1 MDALCRGFLFHKDG
15 TYDHEEADKPDNISV
30 ITASS
35 DIDNIVKALGA
46 PSKNGMPLFR
56 RSDLYLL
63 KTGSDFWKLFDGS
76 LWPAGTLMNDA
87 NQEQLIGRIIQL
99 TKASTNYDVA
109 RLTVIAQSI
118 KDIDTGGTSV
128 EFPVDLDEDGDVT
141 DTPDSDTAK
150 KNMGFWQYGKNQDTR
165 KTFNES
171 IPSLGKTVTAK
182 NGKYD
187 IGVDKITGTS
197 IISAYMIYDNVTMKW
212 KLLWVKHEE

>member
-1 MDALCRGFLFHKDG
+1 
-15 TYDHEEADKPDNISV
+15 
-30 ITASS
+30 
-35 DIDNIVKALGA
+35 
-46 PSKNGMPLFR
+46 
-56 RSDLYLL
+56 
-63 KTGSDFWKLFDGS
+63 
-76 LWPAGTLMNDA
+76 MNDA

-150 KNMGFWQYGKNQDTR
+150 KNMGFWQYGKNQDAS
-165 KTFNES
+165 KTFNVS